1 MSYTVD
7 HSNNN
12 LFDSLYNDLT
22 EKKNTYTN
30 EINNKNQCNK
40 QNNVPQEN
48 IITNNVRHL
57 NKKKEI
63 SNCDDLTNM
72 LYKLVAQFNIKMA
85 VLIFIF
91 YILYNTDIFNK
102 SIISKFQ
109 KNTYNNDQLTEKGL
123 ITIGVLLSFT
133 YIFIDVLNNNG
144 YI

>member
-22 EKKNTYTN
+22 EKKKSYTA

-40 QNNVPQEN
+40 QNNVQQKD
-48 IITNNVRHL
+48 ITNNIRHL
-57 NKKKEI
+57 NKKKEVG
-63 SNCDDLTNM
+63 NCDDLSNM
-72 LYKLVAQFNIKMA
+72 LYKLVAQFNIKIA

-133 YIFIDVLNNNG
+133 YIFIDVLNTNG